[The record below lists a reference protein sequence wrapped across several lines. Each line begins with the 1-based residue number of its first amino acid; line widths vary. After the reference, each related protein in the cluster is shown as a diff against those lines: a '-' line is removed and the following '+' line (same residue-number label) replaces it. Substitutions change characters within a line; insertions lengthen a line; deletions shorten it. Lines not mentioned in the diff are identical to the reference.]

1 MATRPSIFGER
12 LVTERQRLGLSAR
25 AMAQAG
31 GVSPA
36 SQSFYESSDRVPDAR
51 YLSAIEDVGVD
62 VRFIL
67 LGERTTEQVRRLFDW
82 ELLGEIYVTVDE
94 WLVEQGLA
102 LPPKKKMQLV
112 KILFEHMADRGVV
125 DRAKV
130 AELMRAAA

>member
-1 MATRPSIFGER
+1 MATRPGTFSER
-12 LVTERQRLGLSAR
+12 IVSERQRLGLSAR
-25 AMAQAG
+25 AMAKAG

-51 YLSAIEDVGVD
+51 YLARIEAVGVD

-67 LGERTTEQVRRLFDW
+67 HGERTTEQVNRLFDW
-82 ELLGEIYVTVDE
+82 ELLSEIYVSVDE

-102 LPPKKKMQLV
+102 LHPQKKLQLV
-112 KILFEHMADRGVV
+112 KILFDHMAERGVV